1 MIKLRILIEGN
12 DDQRFIDNVIRPYIT
27 KNYPSMILTIK
38 YAEDKKINVDKTIQE
53 LDAKNH
59 KYILL
64 GDYDSSDKFIT
75 LKKEELISECN
86 HLNKNV
92 IFIVKD
98 EIESWFLSGMNTDLE
113 IFDEFNIPDDTEGIT
128 KEMFNEMMN
137 NSHFNSRID
146 LMIEISKSYDYDL
159 ATKRNNSFKYFSS
172 SFKYSSINLSKF
184 SSMILFSFKCSSFR
198 DLSLILNDELGSESA
213 LKSIL
218 INDII
223 DKGIAN
229 EEDE

>member
-38 YAEDKKINVDKTIQE
+38 YAEDKKIIVDKTIQE

-64 GDYDSSDKFIT
+64 GDYDSSDKCIT
-75 LKKEELISECN
+75 LKKEELISEFN

-146 LMIEISKSYDYDL
+146 LMIEISKSYDFDL
-159 ATKRNNSFKYFSS
+159 ATKRNNSFKYFLE
-172 SFKYSSINLSKF
+172 KLEKIIN
-184 SSMILFSFKCSSFR
+184 
-198 DLSLILNDELGSESA
+198 
-213 LKSIL
+213 
-218 INDII
+218 
-223 DKGIAN
+223 
-229 EEDE
+229 